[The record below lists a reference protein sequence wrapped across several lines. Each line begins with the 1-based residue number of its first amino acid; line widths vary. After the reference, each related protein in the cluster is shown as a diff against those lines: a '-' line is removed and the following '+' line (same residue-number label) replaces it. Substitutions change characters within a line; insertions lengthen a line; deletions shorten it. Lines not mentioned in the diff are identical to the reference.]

1 MTSVAQIDL
10 KDYRRRITQDVKN
23 LFEKYHTLVEG
34 SLPEVDRDL
43 ADAFILLEIRKI
55 LKNIQDDKLE
65 KIIN

>member
-1 MTSVAQIDL
+1 MAHVAQIDL
-10 KDYRRRITQDVKN
+10 KDYRHRITQDVKN

-34 SLPEVDRDL
+34 ILPEMDGDL
-43 ADAFILLEIRKI
+43 ADAFILLEIRTI